1 MDPATLNTK
10 IYADGA
16 DMDGLLALAAQPHI
30 AGFTTNPTL
39 MRKAGIADYATF
51 ARQVLEQ
58 ITDRPI
64 SFEVFSDDVD
74 GMRAQARE
82 IASWGPNVYVKIPV
96 TNTRREPMTALVRE
110 LSASGVQVNVTAL
123 MTLRQVGE
131 ITGALRDGAP
141 SNISVFAGRI
151 ADTGRDPVPL
161 MRNALDVMADA
172 PDAELIWAS
181 PREVLNIIQAH
192 EIGCHIIT
200 VTHDLLGKLHLL
212 GKDLGQYSLETVRM
226 FHDDAAAAGYT
237 LESAGVGR

>member
-16 DMDGLLALAAQPHI
+16 DLDGLLALAAQPHI
-30 AGFTTNPTL
+30 TGFTTNPTL
-39 MRKAGIADYATF
+39 MRKAGISDYATF
-51 ARQVLEQ
+51 AKQVLEH

-64 SFEVFSDDVD
+64 SFEVFSDDAD
-74 GMRAQARE
+74 GMRAQAKE

-96 TNTRREPMTALVRE
+96 TNTRREPMTELVRE
-110 LSASGVQVNVTAL
+110 LSGAGVQINVTAL
-123 MTLRQVGE
+123 MTLRQVAE
-131 ITGALRDGAP
+131 ITGALADGAP

-161 MRNALDVMADA
+161 MRDALAVMADA
-172 PDAELIWAS
+172 PQAELIWAS
-181 PREVLNIIQAH
+181 PREVLNIVQAH

-212 GKDLGQYSLETVRM
+212 GKNLGQYSLETVRM
-226 FHDDAAAAGYT
+226 FHDDAAAAGFS